1 MLHGFIAPLLITMKQ
16 LINETMN
23 SCLFCKIANKE
34 IPAEII
40 YEDKYSFAF
49 LDVNP
54 LAPGHTLVI
63 PKGHADSIVTIPEKS
78 LGPLFLTVRKIT
90 DMLQNT
96 LAPEGF
102 TIGINQGPASR
113 GGVEHFHIHI
123 VPRWHA
129 DDGGSIHSI
138 VNNPPKESLQE
149 IRERIIKVNVSS

>member
-1 MLHGFIAPLLITMKQ
+1 MD
-16 LINETMN
+16 
-23 SCLFCKIANKE
+23 CLFCKIANKE

-40 YEDKYSFAF
+40 YEDEATIAF

-63 PKGHADSIVTIPEKS
+63 PKEHTDSMIALSQKS
-78 LGPLFLTVRKIT
+78 IGSLFLTVRKIT
-90 DMLQNT
+90 DMLQST

-113 GGVEHFHIHI
+113 GGIEHLHVHI

-129 DDGGSIHSI
+129 DNGGSIHSI
-138 VNNPPKESLQE
+138 VNNPPRESLQE
-149 IRERIIKVNVSS
+149 IRERIVEANS